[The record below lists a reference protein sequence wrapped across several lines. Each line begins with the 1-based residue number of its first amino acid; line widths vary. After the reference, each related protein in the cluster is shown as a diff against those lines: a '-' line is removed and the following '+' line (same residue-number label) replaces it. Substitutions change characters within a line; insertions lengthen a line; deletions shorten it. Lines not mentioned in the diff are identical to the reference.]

1 MIRGVKRGVFL
12 VLIAAVFAVTGCAFT
27 GGKKLDTLLVQKIVH
42 GKTTKKEILEMFGE
56 PEHTTADE
64 KNNETWAYA
73 YVETKVKAAKFLPIV
88 GMLAGPNEQETQTLA
103 VVFNSKG
110 VVIDHRYQKNKGKSN

>member
-1 MIRGVKRGVFL
+1 MLKGKARMFL
-12 VLIAAVFAVTGCAFT
+12 LFVTIVFAVSSCAFT
-27 GGKKLDTLLVQKIVH
+27 GGKKIDTSLIQKIVH

-64 KNNETWAYA
+64 ENNETWAYA

-103 VVFNSKG
+103 VVLNSKG